1 MPLLAAHTDYSG
13 TPLPRKLGLV
23 TTKGGIGEVAI
34 LGEPQGFRNL
44 LLDLPDSIALQT
56 HLRTTTKLALAFIR
70 SRSELAALLEM
81 LSAQLPLT
89 THIWLIHPKAH
100 TRPDIN
106 QNDVRNAAL
115 DIGLVDYKVCSVTP
129 DWSGLKFAWRGQS
142 KSHGH
147 RMKP

>member
-1 MPLLAAHTDYSG
+1 MPKDPKPDYSG
-13 TPLPRKLGLV
+13 TPLPRKLGLI
-23 TTKGGIGEVAI
+23 TAKGGIGEVAL
-34 LGEPQGFRNL
+34 LGEPPNFRDL
-44 LLDLPDSIALQT
+44 LLGLPAST
-56 HLRTTTKLALAFIR
+56 TLRTRLHPTTKLAVAFIH
-70 SRSELAALLEM
+70 SRTELTALLEM
-81 LSAQLPLT
+81 LPAQLART

-142 KSHGH
+142 KSPGH
-147 RMKP
+147 RMKS